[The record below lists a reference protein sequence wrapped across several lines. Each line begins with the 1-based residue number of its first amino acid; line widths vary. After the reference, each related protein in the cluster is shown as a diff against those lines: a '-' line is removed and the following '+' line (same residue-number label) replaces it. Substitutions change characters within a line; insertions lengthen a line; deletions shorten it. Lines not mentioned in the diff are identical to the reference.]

1 MLLCTRRISG
11 ILMKITSIVEDTIVT
26 LEIEGS
32 LSSEAKMAFDSA
44 VIEYASGPY
53 HCILDLTRVT
63 FIDSTAIGSIVK
75 YYSIFRSDGRYF
87 LIAGI
92 NKQIYEVFNLTGINR
107 QISIFDSPLHAKNFI
122 LGT

>member
-1 MLLCTRRISG
+1 
-11 ILMKITSIVEDTIVT
+11 MKINSTVDGTIVT

-32 LSSEAKMAFDSA
+32 LSSEAKLMFDNA
-44 VIEYASGPY
+44 LDGFIDTPV
-53 HCILDLTRVT
+53 HCILDLTNVT

-75 YYSIFRSDGRYF
+75 YYSIFRSRGRHL

-107 QISIFDSPLHAKNFI
+107 QITIFDSPRHARNFI
-122 LGT
+122 LGS